1 MSRNGMNIEEL
12 RCGLEKLTGYDMEK
26 VETECRNAG
35 NFSLFIT
42 TTSDF
47 QSRIASRALGISV
60 HELRSLPFREY
71 NRMLNEVTRFLYGS
85 MDEVE
90 VESPEE
96 K

>member
-1 MSRNGMNIEEL
+1 MNKKEL
-12 RCGLEKLTGYDMEK
+12 TEGLAKLTGYDMEK
-26 VETECRNAG
+26 VESECRNAG
-35 NFSLFIT
+35 NNSLFIT

-85 MDEVE
+85 MDEVG
-90 VESPEE
+90 VESQDE

>member
-1 MSRNGMNIEEL
+1 MNVQKLTE
-12 RCGLEKLTGYDMEK
+12 GLGKLTGYDMEK

-35 NFSLFIT
+35 NNSLFIT

-85 MDEVE
+85 MDEVG
-90 VESPEE
+90 VESQDE